1 MSTSPNPS
9 RIPGTAP
16 SPAAGNSRHA
26 LPFPYRDIPASA
38 GCSAS
43 SHRDFGQAGFE
54 PDPGDEGAGD
64 VALREARTRELGRE
78 EGRIEASKNFELQLA
93 RERTMLTTAVSEF
106 IHERA
111 AYYQK
116 VEA

>member
-1 MSTSPNPS
+1 MSTSPNPA
-9 RIPGTAP
+9 RIPATTP
-16 SPAAGNSRHA
+16 SLAAGNSPKA
-26 LPFPYRDIPASA
+26 LPFPYREIPVRSSSNSSA
-38 GCSAS
+38 
-43 SHRDFGQAGFE
+43 HRDFSQVGFE

-64 VALREARTRELGRE
+64 VALREARSRELGRE